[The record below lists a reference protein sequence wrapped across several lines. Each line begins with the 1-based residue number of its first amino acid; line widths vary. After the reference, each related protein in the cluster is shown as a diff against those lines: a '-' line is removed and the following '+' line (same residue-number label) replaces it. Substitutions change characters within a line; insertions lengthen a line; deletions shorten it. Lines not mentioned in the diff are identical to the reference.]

1 MSRLARASARASA
14 FNENQDVI
22 FDARAILR
30 ELNNL
35 EPGLRKQ
42 LVRDLKKIAQPMV
55 SDVKAVIPKTSPISG
70 MSSANNPNGRLQ
82 WERGRYGKN
91 QTVVKPDNVIARFS
105 SSRSNRR
112 AVTSLFSV
120 WARNPAVNM
129 VGLAG
134 KGSYSSRYATT
145 REYPYKGGYRRHR
158 NNGQGQALIRQVSSR
173 GFFNFFYR
181 AAEKSMPDVE
191 REVKLVWESYAKLVE
206 RRIK

>member
-1 MSRLARASARASA
+1 LKLEITPNGVHATARA
-14 FNENQDVI
+14 V
-22 FDARAILR
+22 LR

-42 LVRDLKKIAQPMV
+42 LVRDLKELAEPMV
-55 SDVKAVIPKTSPISG
+55 SDIKSVIPKTSPIRG

-82 WERGRYGKN
+82 WERGRYGTKG
-91 QTVVKPDNVIARFS
+91 TVVKPDNVIPRFN

-129 VGLAG
+129 VGIAG
-134 KGSYSSRYATT
+134 KGSNSSRYQTT
-145 REYPYKGGYRRHR
+145 RAYPYKGGFRSHK
-158 NNGQGQALIRQVSSR
+158 NNGQGQALIRQVAAS
-173 GFFNFFYR
+173 GLFNFFYK
-181 AAEKSMPDVE
+181 AAEKSQPDVE
-191 REVKLVWESYAKLVE
+191 RKVKLVWESYAKRVE